1 MVALKAELF
10 SKHSQVQK
18 AKTDGFKTIRNRPT
32 KKVILKQNS
41 GVEQRAKRDEEQKD
55 EDQPSLEKVA
65 LHMLKFSIHMLVY
78 VFFLFLFFNCE

>member
-32 KKVILKQNS
+32 KKVILKQNI
-41 GVEQRAKRDEEQKD
+41 GVELRAKRDEEQKD

-65 LHMLKFSIHMLVY
+65 LHMLKCSIHILVLLY
-78 VFFLFLFFNCE
+78 FFKIVSK